1 MKKVFLKIIKEDATK
16 PDSIQKKKDSMSKI
30 ILAGDSIAVG
40 VGIYAMKQKGARCCG
55 VTKFDNIVP
64 VFPAVQGAK
73 ASGWIKDRLVEQLN
87 SQESFEGHKIIIIA
101 GTNDSLGYGLSP
113 SKSTITNALDNIG
126 QMVQTAVSKGIKKED
141 IAIMKLHN
149 YTPSNWHLK
158 TYIEDRKRRGWYPK
172 DKTGEEYLKLQADF
186 VRQFNSGLSGYNTF
200 DMVSPNSDGIHTGIQ
215 GSKRLLNRALSAL
228 GIKSVSNLEIP
239 SSKLPTSKT
248 ITVNSRVGS
257 KDCHVN
263 HYCGC
268 VDRSI
273 NQEVAIKGVQRALIE
288 LGIEVKETGTCD
300 SQTRTAIM
308 VFQKQQQEKG
318 FQPPDGREFLRC
330 DACVGPNTLA
340 ALNQELKPKNKTVQG
355 MVSPSELIKIKAAR
369 IKIMSYAKGKIED
382 LQNYD
387 EKPLKGEILEFTNSH
402 KFLDGFKNYTISY
415 SLRSSK
421 QREVAQFLLKGLKRL
436 GITNPYVIMGILGCT
451 GKESGYNL
459 VFERA
464 GYSFSRIKN
473 RSGAVA
479 NRVWK
484 RFQEQGFGEPQDRH
498 IRAITGGGRNGIA
511 LFNIAYGYSGN
522 QKDERITMPVL
533 VNGEINPNLYD
544 KNLAGWKYRGT
555 GPIQVTFKAGHVES
569 ASAIGMKHSE
579 VRQRLEDP
587 STRME
592 TAILLSC
599 GYMKKTYPWALK
611 KYGKEPTNIQ
621 EGLEWAQNCVGG
633 INFASPAKPG
643 NVLHAGFLAGIPWIK
658 NNFRLKIEGEE
669 LANV

>member
-1 MKKVFLKIIKEDATK
+1 MKKVYLKILKEDTQKA
-16 PDSIQKKKDSMSKI
+16 DNVQKKKDSMSKI
-30 ILAGDSIAVG
+30 LVAGDSIAVG
-40 VGIYAMKQKGARCCG
+40 MSIWGLKQKGASTKG
-55 VTKFDNIVP
+55 VKFSNIVP
-64 VFPAVQGAK
+64 VFPAVRGGMDSK
-73 ASGWIKDRLVEQLN
+73 WIKDKLLEQLN
-87 SQESFEGHKIIIIA
+87 SEKDFTGYKLIIIA
-101 GTNDSLGYGLSP
+101 GTNDSLNYALSGNT
-113 SKSTITNALDNIG
+113 SILTNAISNIG
-126 QMVQTAVSKGIKKED
+126 EMIRAAIGKGIDKKD
-141 IAIMKLHN
+141 IAVMRIAK
-149 YTPSNWHLK
+149 YEPSDEMLASFIANRQK
-158 TYIEDRKRRGWYPK
+158 RGWYSK
-172 DKTGEEYLKLQADF
+172 EKTGEEYKRKQHQF
-186 VRQFNSGLSGYNTF
+186 VAEFNSKIPGTF
-200 DMVSPNSDGIHTGIQ
+200 DMVPVSSDGVHTGAS
-215 GSKRLLNRALSAL
+215 GSKELLRRALSSIGL
-228 GIKSVSNLEIP
+228 KSDQIEIP
-239 SSKLPTSKT
+239 TGNASISLSPSLS
-248 ITVNSRVGS
+248 ITS

-263 HYCGC
+263 INCRC
-268 VDRSI
+268 IDSSI
-273 NQEVAIKGVQRALIE
+273 NQEVVVKGVQRALIE
-288 LGIEVKETGTCD
+288 LGIKVEETGKCD
-300 SQTRTAIM
+300 KQTRTAIM
-308 VFQKQQQEKG
+308 KFQKQQQENGYK
-318 FQPPDGREFLRC
+318 PPDGRDFLRC

-340 ALNQELKPKNKTVQG
+340 ALNDQLKPKNKTVQS
-355 MVSPSELIKIKAAR
+355 MVSPSELVKIKAAR

-402 KFLDGFKNYTISY
+402 KFLDGIKNYTISY
-415 SLRSSK
+415 SLRRSK

-464 GYSFSRIKN
+464 GYSFGRIKN

-555 GPIQVTFKAGHVES
+555 GPIQVTFKAGHIES

-658 NNFRLKIEGEE
+658 NNFRLKIEGEGE
-669 LANV
+669 EISNV